1 MFSTEGKKKISK
13 VKLLEKKVVTI
24 ENEIE
29 KLKNNLLQVVPSIG
43 NQLNYKKVKK
53 INKRTVI
60 YTIIY
65 LKHNTL
71 HYEKKKTNIK
81 FYF

>member
-71 HYEKKKTNIK
+71 HYEKKNKH
-81 FYF
+81 

>member
-71 HYEKKKTNIK
+71 HYEKKTNIK